1 MVRSDAT
8 SSAAEDTAFA
18 ALRRA
23 IVRAKGF
30 TLLLAVCNR
39 NDRRER
45 LMQRLSESLPSQL
58 NAVTIDAECTDV
70 LERVLATVGHD
81 ARTPIAVSGL
91 DAGIDEYEFAHPR
104 LASLNQRRE
113 DWRDLV
119 PVPVIFWIPEYLL
132 RPLARGAPD
141 FLDWRVGTFFFLDDP
156 VVPTNVFRHL
166 EQLEVWRLNAEERQQ
181 RIGELRD
188 LIQRYS
194 TPANENASAII
205 RWRLELARQLV
216 FIGEIGEAEQL
227 VHDEL
232 LPACRV
238 PDDEE
243 QLADAWA
250 TLANILQ
257 QRGQTD
263 EALRIRREEC
273 TPRYERLGDVG
284 SKAATMGQIADILQQ
299 RGEIYEALRIY
310 REECIP
316 VFERLGNVRA
326 KAATM
331 GHIAG
336 ILQRRGETDEALRI
350 YRLEC
355 IPVFE
360 RLGDVQSKAMT
371 MGHIAGILQ
380 QRGEIDEALRI
391 YRLECIPV
399 FERLGDVM
407 SKGVTMGKI
416 ADILQQRGQ
425 IDEAIRIR
433 REEQLPVFER
443 LGDVRAKALTMGQ
456 IADILMKRGE
466 IHEAIRIY
474 RETLEIFG
482 RLRDER
488 EQSVCRYNLALA
500 LLSRGYKK
508 DIPMAHEYLRRALAT
523 AEKHQYAEAAQ
534 LRQIVTRLLGR
545 SV

>member
-1 MVRSDAT
+1 MTALMVQSDAM

-81 ARTPIAVSGL
+81 ALTPIAVLGL
-91 DAGIDEYEFAHPR
+91 DAGIDEDEFSHPR

-119 PVPVIFWIPEYLL
+119 PVPVVFWVPEYLL
-132 RPLARGAPD
+132 RPLAQGAPD

-156 VVPTNVFRHL
+156 VVPTNVFRHIGQP
-166 EQLEVWRLNAEERQQ
+166 EIWRLNAGERQH

-232 LPACRV
+232 LPACRAS
-238 PDDEE
+238 DDEA
-243 QLADAWA
+243 QLADAWD
-250 TLANILQ
+250 TLANILQQRGQIDEALRIYREECIPAFKVLGNVHQKAVTMGNIAGILQ

-263 EALRIRREEC
+263 EALRICREEC
-273 TPRYERLGDVG
+273 IPAFKVLGDVQ
-284 SKAATMGQIADILQQ
+284 SKAATMGQIADILQK
-299 RGEIYEALRIY
+299 RGQI
-310 REECIP
+310 
-316 VFERLGNVRA
+316 
-326 KAATM
+326 
-331 GHIAG
+331 
-336 ILQRRGETDEALRI
+336 DEALRI
-350 YRLEC
+350 HREEAL
-355 IPVFE
+355 PVFE
-360 RLGDVQSKAMT
+360 RLGDVREKA
-371 MGHIAGILQ
+371 
-380 QRGEIDEALRI
+380 
-391 YRLECIPV
+391 
-399 FERLGDVM
+399 
-407 SKGVTMGKI
+407 VTMGKI
-416 ADILQQRGQ
+416 ADILQQ
-425 IDEAIRIR
+425 
-433 REEQLPVFER
+433 
-443 LGDVRAKALTMGQ
+443 
-456 IADILMKRGE
+456 RGE

-474 RETLEIFG
+474 RETLPLLEKVGDLHSQVMIRFYMG
-482 RLRDER
+482 I
-488 EQSVCRYNLALA
+488 A
-500 LLSRGYKK
+500 LLEKGYKK
-508 DIPMAHEYLRRALAT
+508 DIPMAHEHLRWARDT

-534 LRQIVTRLLGR
+534 IRETVTRLLGR

>member
-1 MVRSDAT
+1 MTALMVQSDAT

-30 TLLLAVCNR
+30 TLLLAICNR
-39 NDRRER
+39 DDRRER
-45 LMQRLSESLPSQL
+45 LLQRLSESLPSQL

-81 ARTPIAVSGL
+81 NRTPMAVSGL
-91 DAGIDEYEFAHPR
+91 DAGIDEDECAHPR

-119 PVPVIFWIPEYLL
+119 PVPVVFWVPEYLL

-166 EQLEVWRLNAEERQQ
+166 DQLEVWRLNAEDRHH

-188 LIQRYS
+188 LISRYS
-194 TPANENASAII
+194 APANENASAII
-205 RWRLELARQLV
+205 RWRLELARQLM
-216 FIGEIGEAEQL
+216 FTGEIGEAEQL
-227 VHDEL
+227 VRDEL

-250 TLANILQ
+250 TLANVLQ
-257 QRGQTD
+257 QRGQID
-263 EALRIRREEC
+263 EALRIYREEC
-273 TPRYERLGDVG
+273 IPLYERLGDVG
-284 SKAATMGQIADILQQ
+284 SMAVTMGQIADILQKRGETDEALRIHREEELPVFERLGDVRSKAATMGQIADILQQ
-299 RGEIYEALRIY
+299 RGL
-310 REECIP
+310 
-316 VFERLGNVRA
+316 
-326 KAATM
+326 
-331 GHIAG
+331 
-336 ILQRRGETDEALRI
+336 TDEALRI
-350 YRLEC
+350 YRKEC
-355 IPVFE
+355 IPVYERLGDAGSVAVTMGQIADILQKRGQIDEALRIHREEALPVFE
-360 RLGDVQSKAMT
+360 RLGDVREKA
-371 MGHIAGILQ
+371 
-380 QRGEIDEALRI
+380 
-391 YRLECIPV
+391 
-399 FERLGDVM
+399 
-407 SKGVTMGKI
+407 VTMGQI

-433 REEQLPVFER
+433 REEELPVYEQ
-443 LGDVRAKALTMGQ
+443 LDDVRAKMACRAKIGIT
-456 IADILMKRGE
+456 LMNKSARTKAE
-466 IHEAIRIY
+466 FEEA
-474 RETLEIFG
+474 REHL
-482 RLRDER
+482 LWARD
-488 EQSVCRYNLALA
+488 
-500 LLSRGYKK
+500 
-508 DIPMAHEYLRRALAT
+508 T

-534 LRQIVTRLLGR
+534 FRDTVTRLFGW